1 MTEQELS
8 EILSDG
14 RRAYTSFTSAD
25 IKQELEAYHDW
36 VEQRATE
43 AQQALDQD
51 LDYQMRLE
59 KKIIDKRKQ
68 MNKLIST

>member
-51 LDYQMRLE
+51 LDYQMR
-59 KKIIDKRKQ
+59 KIVKDDE
-68 MNKLIST
+68 LIKPFKFEE

>member
-25 IKQELEAYHDW
+25 FKQELEAYHDW

-59 KKIIDKRKQ
+59 K
-68 MNKLIST
+68 NY